1 MLKKLFG
8 AAVMAAAA
16 YAVVPA
22 HAANTMGC
30 SGTNLEKT
38 ESATEVM
45 ADGPGKFAAEREI
58 AQAQEALLSGNMRS
72 CAMHLSRASHPEA
85 SHPDQYQWG
94 TISPAPVAPTTDGQF
109 HWKPMQPAL

>member
-8 AAVMAAAA
+8 AAAMAAIA

-22 HAANTMGC
+22 HAANTMSC
-30 SGTNLEKT
+30 SGANLEKT

-58 AQAQEALLSGNMRS
+58 AQAQEALLGGNMRS
-72 CAMHLSRASHPEA
+72 CAVHLSRASHPEA
-85 SHPDQYQWG
+85 SHPDQWG
-94 TISPAPVAPTTDGQF
+94 TITPAPAAPTTDGQF
-109 HWKPMQPAL
+109 NWKPMQPAL

>member
-22 HAANTMGC
+22 HAANTTGC
-30 SGTNLEKT
+30 SGANLEKT

-58 AQAQEALLSGNMRS
+58 AQAQEALLGGNMRS
-72 CAMHLSRASHPEA
+72 CAMHLSRASHP
-85 SHPDQYQWG
+85 DQYQWG
-94 TISPAPVAPTTDGQF
+94 TTTPAPAAPTADGQV